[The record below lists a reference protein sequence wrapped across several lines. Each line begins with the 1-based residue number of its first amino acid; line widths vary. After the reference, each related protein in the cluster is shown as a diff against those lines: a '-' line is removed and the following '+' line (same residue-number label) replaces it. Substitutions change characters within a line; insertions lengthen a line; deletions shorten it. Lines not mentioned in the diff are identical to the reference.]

1 MKPFSSGKVRELFNA
16 GDNLVL
22 VASDRISAF
31 DVVLPSAIPDKGK
44 VLSTLSV
51 FWFART
57 SHIVDNHLLLHRVN
71 DFPEPLRDFGV
82 AHDWD
87 GRAML
92 CRKAKVLPVECVV
105 RGYLSGSG
113 WTAYQQSGEVC
124 GVRLPKGLRE
134 SDKLPSP
141 IFTPTTKA
149 ELGSHDEAITWEQT
163 VAILGEKK
171 AVAVRE
177 ASLELYD
184 FVARY
189 ALERGLILAD
199 TKFEFGEADG
209 DLLVVDEMA
218 TPDSSRFWDAKTYE
232 AGRGQASFDKQFV
245 RDYLLTLDWN
255 KTAPGPLLPTEV
267 VEKTRAKYVEAYN
280 RLTGLRW
287 PDRDVRS
294 LRLETQG

>member
-1 MKPFSSGKVRELFNA
+1 MIPFSSGKVRELFDA

-31 DVVLPSAIPDKGK
+31 DVVLPTLVPDKGRI
-44 VLSTLSV
+44 LSTLSV

-71 DFPEPLRDFGV
+71 DFPEPMRSFGL
-82 AHDWD
+82 ANDWD

-113 WTAYQQSGEVC
+113 WTSYQASGEIC
-124 GVRLPKGLRE
+124 GLKLPAGLRE
-134 SDKLPSP
+134 SDKLPTP

-149 ELGSHDEAITWEQT
+149 QLGQHDEPISWGQT
-163 VAILGEKK
+163 VAILGEDK
-171 AVAVRE
+171 ARAVRE

-184 FVARY
+184 WVADT

-218 TPDSSRFWDAKTYE
+218 TPDSSRYWDAKTYE
-232 AGRGQASFDKQFV
+232 AGRAQSSFDKQFV
-245 RDYLLTLDWN
+245 RDYLLGLDWN
-255 KTAPGPLLPTEV
+255 KVAPAPELPPDV
-267 VEKTRAKYVEAYN
+267 VEATRAKYIEAFD
-280 RLTGLRW
+280 RLTGLPW
-287 PDRDVRS
+287 PERDVRPH
-294 LRLETQG
+294 R